1 MRIAYG
7 GIHTECSTWN
17 PVLNYA
23 DDFRIVRGETM
34 TTNPYFAFLQVT
46 RPSFCRPFTPVPLPV
61 GQ

>member
-23 DDFRIVRGETM
+23 DDFHIVRGEAM
-34 TTNPYFAFLQVT
+34 TTKDRKST
-46 RPSFCRPFTPVPLPV
+46 R
-61 GQ
+61 